1 MKQLSRSFGIFFI
14 IQRGVLTKVFEYVK
28 YIVHMTSNVTID
40 QTTHTTTQSP
50 ARRSAVAALA
60 TVGFIALLILG
71 ITLAIYSARYIPI
84 AISKLTGPK
93 TSSETPVL
101 VVSSTT
107 PPNNS
112 GMIVSQ
118 TTTTVPPT
126 SSPVIAAVV
135 TAPAT
140 VHPVTSK
147 PTPTEHVSHA
157 SAPYGLPDLSVS
169 IIATGYL
176 TTESTDSFVP
186 ANIIPPGARPAVK
199 FSIANVGT
207 NSTGPW
213 NFLAMIPSINNNV
226 FSSPIEPS
234 LNPGDHTVF
243 TLGFNQAIPGPAQ
256 TITVQADPGNTI
268 NESNEGNNSASAAVT
283 IIQTGN

>member
-1 MKQLSRSFGIFFI
+1 
-14 IQRGVLTKVFEYVK
+14 
-28 YIVHMTSNVTID
+28 MTSNVTID
-40 QTTHTTTQSP
+40 QTTRTTTQSP

-71 ITLAIYSARYIPI
+71 ITLAIYSARYIPL

-93 TSSETPVL
+93 HSDDTPVL

-118 TTTTVPPT
+118 TTTINPPTASSSPIIAAALTAPVTVPTTPHKTVPPEST
-126 SSPVIAAVV
+126 
-135 TAPAT
+135 
-140 VHPVTSK
+140 
-147 PTPTEHVSHA
+147 SHA
-157 SAPYGLPDLSVS
+157 SAPYGYSDLSVS

-176 TTESTDSFVP
+176 TTESTESFVP

-199 FSIANVGT
+199 FSIANNGT

-213 NFLAMIPSINNNV
+213 NFIARIPSINNTFFN
-226 FSSPIEPS
+226 SPIEPS

-256 TITVQADPGNTI
+256 TITIQADSNNTI
-268 NESNEGNNSASAAVT
+268 FESNEGNNSAAAAVT
-283 IIQTGN
+283 ITQTGN

>member
-1 MKQLSRSFGIFFI
+1 MYHSRLRAS
-14 IQRGVLTKVFEYVK
+14 IQAFLTKAFEYVK
-28 YIVHMTSNVTID
+28 YSYMTSNVTID
-40 QTTHTTTQSP
+40 QTTHTTTRSP
-50 ARRSAVAALA
+50 ARESAVTALA

-84 AISKLTGPK
+84 ALSKLTG
-93 TSSETPVL
+93 TSPAPSSPVL

-107 PPNNS
+107 PSTNS

-118 TTTTVPPT
+118 TTTTIPQPT
-126 SSPVIAAVV
+126 PSATSPLIATTAAPKKSSPSPVATHKN
-135 TAPAT
+135 TAP
-140 VHPVTSK
+140 
-147 PTPTEHVSHA
+147 TPR
-157 SAPYGLPDLSVS
+157 APYGLPDLSVS

-199 FSIANVGT
+199 FSIANNGT

-213 NFLAMIPSINNNV
+213 NFIARIPSINNTFFN
-226 FSSPIEPS
+226 SPIEPS

-256 TITVQADPGNTI
+256 TITIQADSNNTI
-268 NESNEGNNSASAAVT
+268 FESNEGNNSAAAAVT
-283 IIQTGN
+283 ITQTGN